1 MFIVLLNTFA
11 NVVKLL
17 TSSSLIIER
26 MIVTMEEDTH
36 SCTYIIIA
44 VYDTIKYIV
53 YLHTLITSS
62 VQQCIHYSNGIT
74 KKV

>member
-44 VYDTIKYIV
+44 V
-53 YLHTLITSS
+53 
-62 VQQCIHYSNGIT
+62 
-74 KKV
+74 